1 MILDKECIIQR
12 DDMENNRYKASAKKK
27 KREEKA
33 NKHINFVVIV
43 YVILMAYLLFIVY
56 HSLTKDAI
64 HYVYAE
70 SGEILNEGSF
80 KGVFLRNEDIVYS
93 NDSGPVKY
101 FVPEGDKIRLN
112 TYVCVINQDSEME
125 RILNEQVNEHLNQ
138 LNRAATYTIDDYSI
152 LKDRIRSYVVE
163 KKRNDLGYASIARD
177 NIETTLFDI
186 SQTVMITDQDLF
198 DQIQKKIQSN
208 QDKQLQNGTYYKM
221 EKSGVISY
229 TIDGFE
235 EVTIDTFDSNLFARD
250 ITSVDITKKQSIS
263 DGDPL
268 YKIVD
273 NYLFYL
279 VSEIDPYCEKHLE
292 DRSYVSIFFP
302 TKNISV
308 DVKVHRTYR
317 DGDKIFAVYELDR
330 YFNLF
335 FSDRKIDYKIIYNQ
349 FDGLK
354 IPNEAITTKDVYK
367 VPKSAIQYNKGSY
380 QIQKSVYSKDDTSQ
394 QELIPIDIKEYFVD
408 GDFSYVRSIDQ
419 ESTLNTHDKILYV
432 LDPNATVSDTET
444 YSLEAPNTIEGVYVV
459 NKGYTDFRRIE
470 TVYEDKD
477 FRIIESQLR
486 YSIGLYDKI
495 VADSSGIEEFTT
507 LK

>member
-1 MILDKECIIQR
+1 
-12 DDMENNRYKASAKKK
+12 
-27 KREEKA
+27 
-33 NKHINFVVIV
+33 
-43 YVILMAYLLFIVY
+43 
-56 HSLTKDAI
+56 
-64 HYVYAE
+64 
-70 SGEILNEGSF
+70 
-80 KGVFLRNEDIVYS
+80 
-93 NDSGPVKY
+93 
-101 FVPEGDKIRLN
+101 
-112 TYVCVINQDSEME
+112 
-125 RILNEQVNEHLNQ
+125 
-138 LNRAATYTIDDYSI
+138 
-152 LKDRIRSYVVE
+152 
-163 KKRNDLGYASIARD
+163 
-177 NIETTLFDI
+177 
-186 SQTVMITDQDLF
+186 
-198 DQIQKKIQSN
+198 
-208 QDKQLQNGTYYKM
+208 
-221 EKSGVISY
+221 
-229 TIDGFE
+229 
-235 EVTIDTFDSNLFARD
+235 
-250 ITSVDITKKQSIS
+250 
-263 DGDPL
+263 L
-268 YKIVD
+268 Y
-273 NYLFYL
+273 YL